1 QKAAKVTAKGHSASD
16 DEDGQQ
22 PPGKEP
28 GQPHRLARRRKT
40 VKLCRALSDLVV
52 YTNSVAA
59 QDIVDDGTGLAQ
71 GWHVPWNV
79 LSFSET
85 RAHQA
90 VQQKAEQ
97 FMLYNQRQLTRV
109 YPSAYRIDSSNFNP
123 VPYWNVG
130 CQLVALNYQSEGRVM
145 QLNEAKFRVNGNCG
159 YVLKPQQMCKGTFNP
174 YSGDPLPASPKKQ
187 LILKIISGQQ
197 LPKPPDSMLG
207 DRGEVRCSA
216 LSRCFQGSSC
226 SDVAVLCP
234 VCPAGFNPV
243 WEETLTFTIH
253 MPEIALVRFL
263 VWDHDPIGRDFVGQR
278 TVAFSSLVPGY
289 RHVYLEGL
297 TEASIFVHIIINETY
312 GKWSPL
318 ILNPSYTIM
327 HFLGATKSKQLMGL
341 RGLFSKVPKAGSAE
355 ASGHHV
361 RKRSIGERIL
371 RRTASAPAKGRKK
384 SKMGFLEAA
393 EIKDSASEPTD
404 LNDKEG
410 VVRRPNRSLQA
421 RPASMPVDRFLMVE
435 LPCPAEDTAQEP
447 KGEENTS
454 GKM

>member
-1 QKAAKVTAKGHSASD
+1 QKAAKAAAKAHSASD
-16 DEDGQQ
+16 DEDSQQ
-22 PPGKEP
+22 HPPGKEP

-59 QDIVDDGTGLAQ
+59 QDIVDDGTGLAP
-71 GWHVPWNV
+71 GWHIPCC
-79 LSFSET
+79 S
-85 RAHQA
+85 AHQA

-174 YSGDPLPASPKKQ
+174 YSADPLPASPKKQ

-207 DRGEVRCSA
+207 DRGEVRCSEK
-216 LSRCFQGSSC
+216 LEVTGRSC
-226 SDVAVLCP
+226 SPHLCP
-234 VCPAGFNPV
+234 VCLAGFNPV

-327 HFLGATKSKQLMGL
+327 HFLGATKSKQLIGL
-341 RGLFSKVPKAGSAE
+341 RGLFSKAPKAGAAE

-393 EIKDSASEPTD
+393 EMKDSASEPTD
-404 LNDKEG
+404 LKDKEG

-421 RPASMPVDRFLMVE
+421 RPVSMPVDRFLMVE
-435 LPCPAEDTAQEP
+435 LPCPAEDTAQEA
-447 KGEENTS
+447 KGEGNTS
-454 GKM
+454 GK

>member
-1 QKAAKVTAKGHSASD
+1 QKAAKAAAKAHSASD
-16 DEDGQQ
+16 DEDSQQ
-22 PPGKEP
+22 HPPGKEP

-59 QDIVDDGTGLAQ
+59 QDIVDDGMGLAQ
-71 GWHVPWNV
+71 GWHVPSLAW
-79 LSFSET
+79 LSFQVCKLEGRTTDWKGELVPFS
-85 RAHQA
+85 
-90 VQQKAEQ
+90 
-97 FMLYNQRQLTRV
+97 
-109 YPSAYRIDSSNFNP
+109 YPRYLI
-123 VPYWNVG
+123 
-130 CQLVALNYQSEGRVM
+130 LALNYQSEGRVM

-174 YSGDPLPASPKKQ
+174 YSADPLPASPKKQ

-207 DRGEVRCSA
+207 DRGEVRCSGP
-216 LSRCFQGSSC
+216 SRCFHRSSWTLAM
-226 SDVAVLCP
+226 DLFPKVCP
-234 VCPAGFNPV
+234 VCLAGFNPV

-327 HFLGATKSKQLMGL
+327 HFLGATKSKQLIGL
-341 RGLFSKVPKAGSAE
+341 RGLFSKAPKAGAAE

-393 EIKDSASEPTD
+393 EMKDSASEPTD
-404 LNDKEG
+404 LKDKEG
-410 VVRRPNRSLQA
+410 VVRRPNRSWQA

-435 LPCPAEDTAQEP
+435 LPCPLEDTAQEA

-454 GKM
+454 GKR

>member
-1 QKAAKVTAKGHSASD
+1 QKAAKAAAKAHSASD
-16 DEDGQQ
+16 DEDSQQ
-22 PPGKEP
+22 HPPGKEP

-71 GWHVPWNV
+71 GWHVPFLELGLFSWSSCLAF
-79 LSFSET
+79 LSSLQTWGENDRPSWKGELVPFSCT
-85 RAHQA
+85 I
-90 VQQKAEQ
+90 
-97 FMLYNQRQLTRV
+97 L
-109 YPSAYRIDSSNFNP
+109 
-123 VPYWNVG
+123 
-130 CQLVALNYQSEGRVM
+130 ALNYQSEGRVM

-174 YSGDPLPASPKKQ
+174 YSADPLPASPKKQ

-207 DRGEVRCSA
+207 DRGEVRCSGPSRRA
-216 LSRCFQGSSC
+216 LAMDWFPR
-226 SDVAVLCP
+226 VCP
-234 VCPAGFNPV
+234 VCLAGFNPV

-327 HFLGATKSKQLMGL
+327 HFLGATKSKQLIGL
-341 RGLFSKVPKAGSAE
+341 RGLFSKAPKAGAAE
-355 ASGHHV
+355 AGGHHV

-393 EIKDSASEPTD
+393 EMKDSASEPAD
-404 LNDKEG
+404 LKDKEG

-435 LPCPAEDTAQEP
+435 LPCPAEDAAQEA

-454 GKM
+454 GKR